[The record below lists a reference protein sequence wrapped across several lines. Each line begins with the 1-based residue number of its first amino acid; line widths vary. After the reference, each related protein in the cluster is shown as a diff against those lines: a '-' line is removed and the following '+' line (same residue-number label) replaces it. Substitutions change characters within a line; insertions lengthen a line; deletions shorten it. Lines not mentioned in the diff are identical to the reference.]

1 METIKNKLTRSE
13 RRKEERELKKGKV
26 NQQYT
31 YTTREAI
38 ATFKDLRGDFNWLP
52 SKEGQ
57 SIKQYWISRISQQ
70 RSASNLTKATNLG
83 SFGVFDNDDIK
94 LDDKV
99 RNFICDMD
107 IHQEI
112 DFEDDGAGKEW
123 ILTYVGDILQEL
135 DFNPTCVSDILN
147 NEEFMI
153 LWYQRVQNSKQS
165 YFKKDEFYNKVY
177 ELKPWQKTTVE
188 SMLGS
193 GKFYHQLG
201 LAPRFGKTLTVLE
214 YFKKKVL
221 KGKYSKDE
229 LWLVALSKSL
239 SSNTSFIND
248 YNDFGF
254 YKYFNM
260 LEDISLF
267 VDEDKIIEKLKSQ
280 LPEGAEVVLVTD
292 EADFASHTKISTER
306 LFLVIDTF
314 DVVEHIVMTGT
325 GYGKAS
331 KIFKNI
337 PLSDINSMYFT
348 YTEMCEMGGNVVK
361 RNFVNVQYDI
371 TEDFKEDVL
380 NIRQS
385 FNDPEKHKDLVKF
398 VYQWTLCEDTQE
410 RIGLQETQIMIVFV
424 KPDSKTNLKKFVN
437 KFEKMHS
444 DKAVCMLLTGDES
457 SNRDAEKDVKKK
469 LSTMRKN
476 NDNRKL
482 VVFSMG
488 MGSRS
493 FSVSK
498 IYRVVELI
506 DGELTSATIQEFSR
520 CLTFEE
526 GKYVADIVRIGF
538 TEMKLAEQLYLM
550 ENEDPDYSRNSNKKV
565 KRFLTNNSFAQVVIS
580 KTGEMVKEELGNQ
593 KNDIGEFLD
602 SVCKFMDN
610 TNHITTRLIDENI
623 KVDAGIDKFKTT
635 ITKVV
640 DDTVSKSKTIKPKK
654 GTKELNKL
662 NEKEL
667 KNYVRIT
674 RCIPSIML
682 HNGYDNIEEFCNS
695 NEWSDSMT
703 ISNVLFLNNYN
714 SSDEFKGIVDALV
727 RQYSEKTEDEISV
740 KLYEYLEMVS

>member
-1 METIKNKLTRSE
+1 MCKS
-13 RRKEERELKKGKV
+13 
-26 NQQYT
+26 
-31 YTTREAI
+31 
-38 ATFKDLRGDFNWLP
+38 DL
-52 SKEGQ
+52 
-57 SIKQYWISRISQQ
+57 
-70 RSASNLTKATNLG
+70 
-83 SFGVFDNDDIK
+83 
-94 LDDKV
+94 
-99 RNFICDMD
+99 
-107 IHQEI
+107 HQEV

-123 ILTYVGDILQEL
+123 ILTNVEDIYQEL
-135 DFNPTCVSDILN
+135 GFYPTCVTDILK

-153 LWYQRVQNSKQS
+153 RWYQRLQNSKQS

-188 SMLGS
+188 TMLGS

-221 KGKYSKDE
+221 KGDYSKDE

-254 YKYFNM
+254 SKYFNM
-260 LEDISLF
+260 VEDISLF
-267 VDEDKIIEKLKSQ
+267 VDEDKIIEKLKAQ
-280 LPEGAEVVLVTD
+280 LPEGSKVVLVTD

-306 LFLVIDTF
+306 LSLVIDTF
-314 DVVEHIVMTGT
+314 NVVEHIVMTGT

-337 PLSDINSMYFT
+337 LLSDINSMYFT

-371 TEDFKEDVL
+371 TKDFKEDVL

-385 FNDPEKHKDLVKF
+385 FNDPAKHKDLVEF

-410 RIGLQETQIMIVFV
+410 RIGLQETEIIIVFV

-437 KFEKMHS
+437 KFEKIYG
-444 DKAVCMLLTGDES
+444 DKAVCMVLTGDES

-469 LSTMRKN
+469 LNTMRKN

-506 DGELTSATIQEFSR
+506 DNELTSATIQEFSR
-520 CLTFEE
+520 CLTYEE
-526 GKYVADIVRIGF
+526 GKNVADIVRIGF
-538 TEMKLAEQLYLM
+538 TDMKLAEQVYLI
-550 ENEDPDYSRNSNKKV
+550 ENEIPDYGSKSSNKV
-565 KRFLTNNSFAQVVIS
+565 KRFLNNNSFSKVAIL
-580 KTGEMVKEELGNQ
+580 KTGELRKEDLYQEKEDLGT
-593 KNDIGEFLD
+593 FLD
-602 SVCKFMDN
+602 SVCRFVDN
-610 TNHITTRLIDENI
+610 TNHITTRLIDENM

-635 ITKVV
+635 VTKVV
-640 DDTVSKSKTIKPKK
+640 DDTVTNSKTIKSMK
-654 GTKELNKL
+654 GINGLNQL
-662 NEKEL
+662 NVKAL
-667 KNYVRIT
+667 TNYVRVT
-674 RCIPSIML
+674 RCIPSYMFL
-682 HNGYDNIEEFCNS
+682 LGYNSVEEFCNS
-695 NEWSDSMT
+695 EEWRNVML
-703 ISNVLFLNNYN
+703 ISNQVFLSNYN
-714 SSDEFKGIVDALV
+714 TSEEFKGIIDALA
-727 RQYSEKTEDEISV
+727 RQYQSKTEEEHQDKV
-740 KLYEYLEMVS
+740 LEYLEMIG